1 MFDFPQVD
9 AGKCDG
15 CGLCIGVCGCRIIS
29 LVNGK
34 ATVTPKNHCTGC
46 HQWCT
51 LCEDICPNKAI
62 YCSFDVVI
70 EQKTDSK

>member
-15 CGLCIGVCGCRIIS
+15 CGLCICVCGCRIIS